1 MIYCPNCGTAN
12 RDGSKFCNECGTG
25 LAPQDLSE
33 ASAVSSAEP
42 LSRAVK
48 PPEEAKAPPTPV
60 EQVAEVPSQPEEVI
74 EEAGVPPAEAK
85 AVPTPVEQV
94 AEGPPQPEEV
104 IEEAGV
110 PPAEATET
118 ILRRDFGEPLRAAQD
133 TAGPLAG
140 IRSILPIEP
149 IPSTGSGQRFHR
161 PRAGKA
167 LVPSVV
173 PTVGVK
179 EAELF
184 EEAIAAAPLPVV
196 EPAEKRRERILT
208 KALHWFIYILIALAV
223 IVPLI
228 LGTHWFGSSG
238 NPASVGTTEFYE
250 FIEALP
256 SDSVVLVAYDYDPAT
271 AAEMTL
277 QAEAIVHHLMERD
290 LRIVAVSLFPAGP
303 GIAQEMLDEAAS
315 EHGYQYGEDY
325 INLGYLPDQPA
336 SLRAFVSR
344 PASGRDYRQGRAV
357 AGFSIAQDVH
367 HIQDIVLIIEL
378 AGGQDTLRWWVEQVG
393 SPYSVQMVAGVTASL
408 EPNARPYHHSGQ
420 LSGLISGLPGAAE
433 YERLSD
439 RPGGAMDSLDSQSLA
454 HLAIVGLIVLGNL
467 GYMITRWRKRL

>member
-12 RDGSKFCNECGTG
+12 RDGSKFCNECGIR
-25 LAPQDLSE
+25 LAPKDLSE
-33 ASAVSSAEP
+33 

-48 PPEEAKAPPTPV
+48 PPEEAKAQPTPV
-60 EQVAEVPSQPEEVI
+60 EQVAEALPQPEEAI
-74 EEAGVPPAEAK
+74 EEAGAPPAEAM
-85 AVPTPVEQV
+85 E
-94 AEGPPQPEEV
+94 
-104 IEEAGV
+104 
-110 PPAEATET
+110 
-118 ILRRDFGEPLRAAQD
+118 

-140 IRSILPIEP
+140 VRGVLPIEP
-149 IPSTGSGQRFHR
+149 IFATSG
-161 PRAGKA
+161 AAKA
-167 LVPSVV
+167 VVPSVV

-179 EAELF
+179 EVELF
-184 EEAIAAAPLPVV
+184 EEAIAAASLPAV
-196 EPAEKRRERILT
+196 EPAEKRWEKVLT

-228 LGTHWFGSSG
+228 LGTHWFGSSS

-250 FIEALP
+250 FIAALP
-256 SDSVVLVAYDYDPAT
+256 ASSVVLVAYDYDPAT

-290 LRIVAVSLFPAGP
+290 LRIVAVSLFPAGS

-315 EHGYQYGEDY
+315 EHSYQYGEDY

-336 SLRAFVSR
+336 SLRAFVGR
-344 PASGRDYRQGRAV
+344 PASGREYHQGRAIAV
-357 AGFSIAQDVH
+357 FPIAQAVH

-378 AGGQDTLRWWVEQVG
+378 AGSQDTLRWWVEQV
-393 SPYSVQMVAGVTASL
+393 STPYSVPMVAGVTASL
-408 EPNARPYHHSGQ
+408 EPNARPYYHSGQ

-439 RPGGAMDSLDSQSLA
+439 RPGGAMASLDSQSLA
-454 HLAIVGLIVLGNL
+454 HLVIVGLIVLGNL
-467 GYMITRWRKRL
+467 GYMITRWRKKL

>member
-33 ASAVSSAEP
+33 
-42 LSRAVK
+42 LGRAGK
-48 PPEEAKAPPTPV
+48 PQEEAKVPPTPV
-60 EQVAEVPSQPEEVI
+60 EQVAEVPPQSEEVI
-74 EEAGVPPAEAK
+74 EEAGAPPAK
-85 AVPTPVEQV
+85 A
-94 AEGPPQPEEV
+94 
-104 IEEAGV
+104 IE
-110 PPAEATET
+110 
-118 ILRRDFGEPLRAAQD
+118 

-140 IRSILPIEP
+140 IRGVLPIEP
-149 IPSTGSGQRFHR
+149 IFATSG
-161 PRAGKA
+161 AAKA
-167 LVPSVV
+167 AVPSVV
-173 PTVGVK
+173 PTVGAK

-184 EEAIAAAPLPVV
+184 EEATAAAPLPAV

-238 NPASVGTTEFYE
+238 ALSSSKGGNPVSVGTTEFYE

-256 SDSVVLVAYDYDPAT
+256 AGSVVLVAYDYDPAT

-290 LRIVAVSLFPAGP
+290 LEVMAISLFPAGP
-303 GIAQEMLDEAAS
+303 GIAQEILDEAAS

-336 SLRAFVSR
+336 SLRAFVGR
-344 PASGRDYRQGRAV
+344 PAGGREYRQGRATV
-357 AGFSIAQDVH
+357 VFPIAQHVH
-367 HIQDIVLIIEL
+367 HIRDIVLIIEL

-393 SPYSVQMVAGVTASL
+393 TPYSVPMVAGVTASL

-433 YERLSD
+433 YERLND
-439 RPGGAMDSLDSQSLA
+439 RPGGAMASLDSQSLA
-454 HLAIVGLIVLGNL
+454 HLAIVVLIVLGNL
-467 GYMITRWRKRL
+467 GYMITRWRKKP

>member
-12 RDGSKFCNECGTG
+12 RDGSKFCNECGIR

-33 ASAVSSAEP
+33 
-42 LSRAVK
+42 LSRAVR
-48 PPEEAKAPPTPV
+48 PPEEAKVPPTPV
-60 EQVAEVPSQPEEVI
+60 EQVAEVLPQPEEAI
-74 EEAGVPPAEAK
+74 EEAGMPL
-85 AVPTPVEQV
+85 
-94 AEGPPQPEEV
+94 
-104 IEEAGV
+104 GV
-110 PPAEATET
+110 
-118 ILRRDFGEPLRAAQD
+118 
-133 TAGPLAG
+133 
-140 IRSILPIEP
+140 LPIEP
-149 IPSTGSGQRFHR
+149 IFAIPG
-161 PRAGKA
+161 AAKA
-167 LVPSVV
+167 VVPSVV
-173 PTVGVK
+173 PSVGVK
-179 EAELF
+179 EVELF
-184 EEAIAAAPLPVV
+184 EEAIAAAPLPAV
-196 EPAEKRRERILT
+196 EPAEKRWEKILT

-238 NPASVGTTEFYE
+238 VLSSSKDGNPASVGTTEFYE
-250 FIEALP
+250 FIAALP
-256 SDSVVLVAYDYDPAT
+256 ADSVVLVAYDYDPAT
-271 AAEMTL
+271 AAEITL

-336 SLRAFVSR
+336 SLRAFVGR
-344 PASGRDYRQGRAV
+344 PASGREYRQGRAIAV
-357 AGFSIAQDVH
+357 FPIAQDIH

-378 AGGQDTLRWWVEQVG
+378 AGGQDTLQWWVEQVG
-393 SPYSVQMVAGVTASL
+393 SPYSVPMVAGVTASL
-408 EPNARPYHHSGQ
+408 EPNARPYYHSGQ

-467 GYMITRWRKRL
+467 GYMITRWRKKN

>member
-12 RDGSKFCNECGTG
+12 RDGSKFCNECGIR
-25 LAPQDLSE
+25 LAPQDLSK
-33 ASAVSSAEP
+33 

-48 PPEEAKAPPTPV
+48 PPEEVKAPPTPV
-60 EQVAEVPSQPEEVI
+60 EQGAEVLPQPEEAI
-74 EEAGVPPAEAK
+74 EEAGTPP
-85 AVPTPVEQV
+85 
-94 AEGPPQPEEV
+94 G
-104 IEEAGV
+104 
-110 PPAEATET
+110 
-118 ILRRDFGEPLRAAQD
+118 
-133 TAGPLAG
+133 
-140 IRSILPIEP
+140 ILPIESVFA
-149 IPSTGSGQRFHR
+149 IPG
-161 PRAGKA
+161 AIKA
-167 LVPSVV
+167 AVPSVM

-179 EAELF
+179 QVELF
-184 EEAIAAAPLPVV
+184 EEAIAAASLPAV
-196 EPAEKRRERILT
+196 EPAEKRWEKILT
-208 KALHWFIYILIALAV
+208 KAMHWFIYILIALTV

-250 FIEALP
+250 FIAALP
-256 SDSVVLVAYDYDPAT
+256 AGSVVLVAYDYDPAT

-290 LRIVAVSLFPAGP
+290 LRIVTVSLFPAGP

-315 EHGYQYGEDY
+315 EHGYRYGEDY
-325 INLGYLPDQPA
+325 INLGYLPDQPS

-344 PASGRDYRQGRAV
+344 PTGGREYRQGRAIAV
-357 AGFSIAQDVH
+357 FPIAQHVH

-378 AGGQDTLRWWVEQVG
+378 AGGQDTLQWWVEQVS
-393 SPYSVQMVAGVTASL
+393 SPYSVPIVAGVTASL
-408 EPNARPYHHSGQ
+408 EPNAQPYHNSGQ

-467 GYMITRWRKRL
+467 GYMITRWRKKP

>member
-12 RDGSKFCNECGTG
+12 RDGSKFCNECGTS

-33 ASAVSSAEP
+33 
-42 LSRAVK
+42 LSRTVK
-48 PPEEAKAPPTPV
+48 PSEEAKAQPTPV
-60 EQVAEVPSQPEEVI
+60 EQVVEVPLQPEEVI

-85 AVPTPVEQV
+85 AAPTPIEQV
-94 AEGPPQPEEV
+94 DEVPPQPEEV
-104 IEEAGV
+104 VGEAGV
-110 PPAEATET
+110 PPAEAMET
-118 ILRRDFGEPLRAAQD
+118 ILRRDDGEPLRAAQD

-140 IRSILPIEP
+140 IRGVLSIEP
-149 IPSTGSGQRFHR
+149 VFRR
-161 PRAGKA
+161 PRAAKA
-167 LVPSVV
+167 AVPSVV
-173 PTVGVK
+173 PTVGAK

-196 EPAEKRRERILT
+196 EPAEKRRERILA
-208 KALHWFIYILIALAV
+208 KALRWFIYVLIALAV
-223 IVPLI
+223 IVPLV
-228 LGTHWFGSSG
+228 LGTRWFGSSG
-238 NPASVGTTEFYE
+238 KSAGTGTTEFYE

-256 SDSVVLVAYDYDPAT
+256 SGSLVLVAYDYDPAT

-290 LRIVAVSLFPAGP
+290 LKVMAISLFPAGP

-336 SLRAFVSR
+336 SLRAFVGR
-344 PASGRDYRQGRAV
+344 PVSGREYRQGRAI
-357 AGFSIAQDVH
+357 AAFPIAQDVH

-393 SPYSVQMVAGVTASL
+393 SPYSVPMVAGVTASL

-420 LSGLISGLPGAAE
+420 LSGLLSGLPGAAE
-433 YERLSD
+433 YERLND
-439 RPGGAMDSLDSQSLA
+439 RPGGAMASLDSQSLA
-454 HLAIVGLIVLGNL
+454 HLAIVVLVVLGNL
-467 GYMITRWRKRL
+467 GYMITRWRKKL

>member
-1 MIYCPNCGTAN
+1 MIYCLNCGTGN
-12 RDGSKFCNECGTG
+12 RDGSKFCNECGTA

-33 ASAVSSAEP
+33 
-42 LSRAVK
+42 LSRAVE
-48 PPEEAKAPPTPV
+48 PLEEAKAPPTPV
-60 EQVAEVPSQPEEVI
+60 EQVAEVP
-74 EEAGVPPAEAK
+74 
-85 AVPTPVEQV
+85 
-94 AEGPPQPEEV
+94 PQPEEV

-110 PPAEATET
+110 PPAKAIE
-118 ILRRDFGEPLRAAQD
+118 

-140 IRSILPIEP
+140 IPGILPIEP
-149 IPSTGSGQRFHR
+149 IFATPGT
-161 PRAGKA
+161 AKA
-167 LVPSVV
+167 AVPSVV
-173 PTVGVK
+173 PTVGAK

-184 EEAIAAAPLPVV
+184 EEAIAAAPLPAV

-208 KALHWFIYILIALAV
+208 KALYWFIYILIALAV
-223 IVPLI
+223 IIPLL
-228 LGTHWFGSSG
+228 LGTRWFDSDS
-238 NPASVGTTEFYE
+238 NPASAGATEFYE

-256 SDSVVLVAYDYDPAT
+256 SDAVVLVAYDYDPTT

-290 LRIVAVSLFPAGP
+290 LKVMAISLFPPGP
-303 GIAQEMLDEAAS
+303 TIAQEMLDETAS

-336 SLRAFVSR
+336 SLRAFVGR
-344 PASGRDYRQGRAV
+344 PTGGRDYRQGRA
-357 AGFSIAQDVH
+357 IAAFPIAEHVH

-393 SPYSVQMVAGVTASL
+393 SPYSVPMVAGVTAGL

-433 YERLSD
+433 YERLND
-439 RPGGAMDSLDSQSLA
+439 RPGEAMDSLDSQSLA
-454 HLAIVGLIVLGNL
+454 HLAIVVLIVLGNL
-467 GYMITRWRKRL
+467 GYIITRWRRKP